1 VSGDWRNN
9 GGTFNHSSEV
19 EFDGGDGQKISGSAF
34 CNVTF
39 GGTGTKYLGGIINVS
54 GWLKIDSLATFD
66 VGPEDD
72 DAYYNITVG
81 SHWYNNIMSPDV
93 NWIGAIVKLVLSLL
107 LGATIGME
115 RRRKGQIA
123 GLRTFALISMGA
135 TLAMLISIYIP
146 QEYMGLK
153 NGDPGRIAA
162 QVVSGVGFLG
172 AGAIIQMKGS
182 VRGLTTAAGIW
193 MTACIGLAVGAGMYL
208 ISIITTLLI
217 IFILVNIER
226 IEQRHNFLWESK
238 IIRVKMHGI
247 LDDIQPLRDTINS
260 NDIHISDEF
269 MKFDYEN
276 EFTIVNFMVR
286 SNTHVNVPS
295 LFKEIKRLGD
305 PISITITNEM
315 NM

>member
-1 VSGDWRNN
+1 ML
-9 GGTFNHSSEV
+9 E
-19 EFDGGDGQKISGSAF
+19 E
-34 CNVTF
+34 
-39 GGTGTKYLGGIINVS
+39 L
-54 GWLKIDSLATFD
+54 
-66 VGPEDD
+66 
-72 DAYYNITVG
+72 
-81 SHWYNNIMSPDV
+81 YNNIISPDV
-93 NWIGAIVKLVLSLL
+93 NLAGAIAKLVLSLV
-107 LGATIGME
+107 LGAVIGIE

-208 ISIITTLLI
+208 ISIIATLLI

-247 LDDIQPLRDTINS
+247 LNDIQPLRDIITS
-260 NDIHISDEF
+260 NDVHISDEF
-269 MKFDYEN
+269 MKFDYEDG
-276 EFTIVNFMVR
+276 FTIVNFMVR
-286 SNTHVNVPS
+286 STSKVNVPD
-295 LFKEIKRLGD
+295 LFKEIKQHGD

>member
-1 VSGDWRNN
+1 MLQDIYN
-9 GGTFNHSSEV
+9 
-19 EFDGGDGQKISGSAF
+19 D
-34 CNVTF
+34 
-39 GGTGTKYLGGIINVS
+39 II
-54 GWLKIDSLATFD
+54 
-66 VGPEDD
+66 
-72 DAYYNITVG
+72 
-81 SHWYNNIMSPDV
+81 SPDV
-93 NWIGAIVKLVLSLL
+93 NLIGAVTKLVLSLL
-107 LGATIGME
+107 LGATIGIE

-193 MTACIGLAVGAGMYL
+193 MTACIGLAVGSGMYL
-208 ISIITTLLI
+208 ISIIATLLI

-226 IEQRHNFLWESK
+226 IEMQHNFMWESK
-238 IIRVKMHGI
+238 IIRVKVHGI
-247 LDDIQPLRDTINS
+247 IDNIQGLRDIIAS
-260 NDIHISDEF
+260 KDVHISDEF

-276 EFTIVNFMVR
+276 KFTIVNFMVR
-286 SNTHVNVPS
+286 SKSDADVLA
-295 LFKEIKRLGD
+295 LFKAIQENSN
-305 PISITITNEM
+305 PISITLTNEM

>member
-1 VSGDWRNN
+1 MLESIYND
-9 GGTFNHSSEV
+9 
-19 EFDGGDGQKISGSAF
+19 
-34 CNVTF
+34 
-39 GGTGTKYLGGIINVS
+39 II
-54 GWLKIDSLATFD
+54 
-66 VGPEDD
+66 
-72 DAYYNITVG
+72 
-81 SHWYNNIMSPDV
+81 SPDV
-93 NWIGAIVKLVLSLL
+93 NLIGAITKLILSLI
-107 LGATIGME
+107 LGATIGIE

-146 QEYMGLK
+146 QEYLGLK

-208 ISIITTLLI
+208 ISIIATLLI

-226 IEQRHNFLWESK
+226 LEQRHNFMWESK
-238 IIRVKMHGI
+238 IIRVKVHGI
-247 LDDIQPLRDTINS
+247 IQDIQPLRDIIVG
-260 NDIHISDEF
+260 NDVHISDEF
-269 MKFDYEN
+269 MKFDYGN
-276 EFTIVNFMVR
+276 QVTIVNFMIR
-286 SNTHVNVPS
+286 SKSNVDVPAM
-295 LFKEIKRLGD
+295 FNAIKEHSD

-315 NM
+315 SM

>member
-1 VSGDWRNN
+1 M
-9 GGTFNHSSEV
+9 
-19 EFDGGDGQKISGSAF
+19 FDNIYQS
-34 CNVTF
+34 
-39 GGTGTKYLGGIINVS
+39 II
-54 GWLKIDSLATFD
+54 
-66 VGPEDD
+66 
-72 DAYYNITVG
+72 
-81 SHWYNNIMSPDV
+81 SPDV
-93 NWIGAIVKLVLSLL
+93 NLVGAIAKLVLSLV
-107 LGATIGME
+107 LGAVIGME

-193 MTACIGLAVGAGMYL
+193 ISACIGLAVGAGMYL
-208 ISIITTLLI
+208 ISIIATLLI

-226 IEQRHNFLWESK
+226 IEQRHNFLWETK

-247 LDDIQPLRDTINS
+247 LDDIQPLRDIMVA
-260 NDIHISDEF
+260 NDVHISDEF
-269 MKFDYEN
+269 MKFEYDN
-276 EFTIVNFMVR
+276 QLTIVNFMVR
-286 SNTHVNVPS
+286 SKSNVDVPAMFRS
-295 LFKEIKRLGD
+295 IKD
-305 PISITITNEM
+305 QSDAVSITITNEM

>member
-1 VSGDWRNN
+1 MLQDIYN
-9 GGTFNHSSEV
+9 
-19 EFDGGDGQKISGSAF
+19 D
-34 CNVTF
+34 
-39 GGTGTKYLGGIINVS
+39 II
-54 GWLKIDSLATFD
+54 
-66 VGPEDD
+66 
-72 DAYYNITVG
+72 
-81 SHWYNNIMSPDV
+81 SPDV
-93 NWIGAIVKLVLSLL
+93 NLIGAVTKLVLSLL
-107 LGATIGME
+107 LGATIGIE

-193 MTACIGLAVGAGMYL
+193 MTACIGLAVGSGMYL
-208 ISIITTLLI
+208 ISIIATLLI

-226 IEQRHNFLWESK
+226 IELQHNFMWESK
-238 IIRVKMHGI
+238 IIRVKVHGI
-247 LDDIQPLRDTINS
+247 IDNIQALRDIIAS
-260 NDIHISDEF
+260 KDVHISDEF
-269 MKFDYEN
+269 MKFDYEHK
-276 EFTIVNFMVR
+276 FTIVNFMVR
-286 SNTHVNVPS
+286 SKSDADVLA
-295 LFKEIKRLGD
+295 LFKAIQENSN
-305 PISITITNEM
+305 PISITLTNEM

>member
-1 VSGDWRNN
+1 MLEDIYQN
-9 GGTFNHSSEV
+9 
-19 EFDGGDGQKISGSAF
+19 
-34 CNVTF
+34 
-39 GGTGTKYLGGIINVS
+39 II
-54 GWLKIDSLATFD
+54 
-66 VGPEDD
+66 
-72 DAYYNITVG
+72 
-81 SHWYNNIMSPDV
+81 SPDV
-93 NWIGAIVKLVLSLL
+93 NIVGAIAKLVLSLV
-107 LGATIGME
+107 LGATIGIE

-146 QEYMGLK
+146 QEYLGLK
-153 NGDPGRIAA
+153 NGDPSRIAA

-238 IIRVKMHGI
+238 IIRVKVHGI
-247 LDDIQPLRDTINS
+247 LNDIQPIRDIIAS
-260 NDIHISDEF
+260 NEIHISDEF

-276 EFTIVNFMVR
+276 DQTIINFMVR
-286 SNTHVNVPS
+286 SKNNVDVPVM
-295 LFKEIKRLGD
+295 FNDIKEKND
-305 PISITITNEM
+305 AISITISNEM

>member
-1 VSGDWRNN
+1 ML
-9 GGTFNHSSEV
+9 E
-19 EFDGGDGQKISGSAF
+19 EI
-34 CNVTF
+34 
-39 GGTGTKYLGGIINVS
+39 
-54 GWLKIDSLATFD
+54 
-66 VGPEDD
+66 
-72 DAYYNITVG
+72 
-81 SHWYNNIMSPDV
+81 YNNITSPEV
-93 NWIGAIVKLVLSLL
+93 NLVGAMAKLLLSLVL
-107 LGATIGME
+107 GAVIGIE

-193 MTACIGLAVGAGMYL
+193 MAACIGLAVGAGMYL
-208 ISIITTLLI
+208 ISIIATLLI

-247 LDDIQPLRDTINS
+247 LDDIQPLRDTITS
-260 NDIHISDEF
+260 SEVRISDEF
-269 MKFDYEN
+269 MKFDYEDG
-276 EFTIVNFMVR
+276 FTVVNFMVR
-286 SNTHVNVPS
+286 STSGVNVPA
-295 LFKEIKRLGD
+295 LFNEIKQHGNT
-305 PISITITNEM
+305 ISITITNEI